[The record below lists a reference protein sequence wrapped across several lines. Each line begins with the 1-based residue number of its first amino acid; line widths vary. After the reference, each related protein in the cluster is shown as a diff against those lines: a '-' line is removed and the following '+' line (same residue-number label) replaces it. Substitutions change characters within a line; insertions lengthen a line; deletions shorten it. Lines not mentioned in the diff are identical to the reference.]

1 MGRNERYGTALSRG
15 EVKMS
20 FNEADRIAIDKLLA
34 VEPAWTGM
42 RRADEA
48 LALGDHVLLHAGPPA
63 EGGADGLCTPIR
75 NAAAVACV
83 FEGWAND
90 LDEGEALVRSGRI
103 RFEPAQDRNVAT
115 PMAAVVSRSMWLIEV
130 GDLAEPTRKAFGPI
144 NGGGHGGFPAARY
157 GRRVP
162 ESVDHLRW
170 INGAVAEQLVAAAT
184 EPLALLPIVDRAL
197 TEGDDAHLRHVAS
210 AAQLVEA
217 LRARLGP
224 GFAGGKIDAFIAEW
238 PIFFL
243 AYWMAAVR
251 CLLDAPRGVA
261 GSSLCTAFGGNGTQF
276 GLQIAGL
283 PDRWF
288 TAPGSP
294 PLGKLRAPHTPET
307 CVGAIGD
314 SALVEAFGLGAMA
327 QSYCPAMQDLHQG
340 FSPPDLHDLPA
351 SLVCAVHPRM
361 TASGARVGIAARR
374 IVETATTPVIEL
386 GIIDAEAIEGGL
398 GAGIYRPPL
407 SVFSEAVEALDQGV

>member
-1 MGRNERYGTALSRG
+1 
-15 EVKMS
+15 MS
-20 FNEADRIAIDKLLA
+20 FNEADTIALDRLLA

-48 LALGDHVLLHAGPPA
+48 LALDEHVVLHAGPPA
-63 EGGADGLCTPIR
+63 EGGADGPAGGPAVADGLCTPIR
-75 NAAAVACV
+75 NAAAAACV
-83 FEGWAND
+83 FEGWADD
-90 LDEGEALVRSGRI
+90 LDEAEVLVNSGRL

-115 PMAAVVSRSMWLIEV
+115 PMAAVVSRSTWLIEV
-130 GDLAEPTRKAFGPI
+130 ADLAEPARKAFAPI

-162 ESVDHLRW
+162 EAVEHLRW
-170 INGAVAEQLVAAAT
+170 INGAVAEQLAAAST

-197 TEGDDAHLRHVAS
+197 MQGDDAHLRHVAS
-210 AAQLVEA
+210 AGELVEA
-217 LRARLGP
+217 LRTRLGA
-224 GFAGGKIDAFIAEW
+224 GFTGGKIDAFIAEW

-261 GSSLCTAFGGNGTQF
+261 GSSLCTAFGGNGARF

-288 TAPGSP
+288 TAPGAP
-294 PLGKLRAPHTPET
+294 PLGKMRTPHRPET

-327 QSYCPAMQDLHQG
+327 QSYCPAMQDLHRG
-340 FSPPDLHDLPA
+340 FSPADLHDLPA
-351 SLVCAVHPRM
+351 ALLCAAHPRM

-374 IVETATTPVIEL
+374 VVEAARTPVIEL
-386 GIIDAEAIEGGL
+386 GIIDADAIEGGL
-398 GAGIYRPPL
+398 GAGIYRPPM
-407 SVFSEAVEALDQGV
+407 SVFSEAVTALDREV